1 MMAHLDTVLTERP
14 CPVCGDWYNPADPTA
29 SYPHNNH

>member
-1 MMAHLDTVLTERP
+1 MPTTTQVAERR
-14 CPVCGDWYNPADPTA
+14 CPTCGDWYDISDPGA

>member
-1 MMAHLDTVLTERP
+1 MAPATHIAERP
-14 CPVCGDWYNPADPTA
+14 CPVCGDWYDISDPQA